1 MGKDN
6 SENWKLAIILGI
18 ISLIVVLVIF
28 LPGLIESKKELE
40 DSRHEGELL
49 SEGNYTSDIET
60 LKNFIKFLENGDIES
75 AKKLLS
81 KDCIIYDENNNICT
95 FEEYVSK
102 IDTTTY
108 YKYEERGNSIDDEKT
123 YRISWKDGLQIQTI
137 VLDKVVNENEMH
149 YEIVECLLN
158 INY

>member
-1 MGKDN
+1 MEKNN
-6 SENWKLAIILGI
+6 SGNWKLAIILGT

-28 LPGLIESKKELE
+28 LPGLIESKNELE
-40 DSRHEGELL
+40 NSRHEGKLL
-49 SEGNYTSDIET
+49 SEGKYTSDIET
-60 LKNFIKFLENGDIES
+60 LEDFIKSLENGDIES

-81 KDCIIYDENNNICT
+81 KDCMIYDENNNICT

-102 IDTTTY
+102 IDTSTY
-108 YKYEERGNSIDDEKT
+108 YKYEKRGNSIDDEKT

-149 YEIVECLLN
+149 YEIVKCLLN
-158 INY
+158 IN